1 MPSTAIR
8 RVLYRAAA
16 RELDVEFV
24 TGRVYRYFA
33 VPEAVATG
41 LGRYRS
47 KGAYFNRMLRD
58 RFRFEELGEWEDFD
72 GG

>member
-1 MPSTAIR
+1 MF
-8 RVLYRAAA
+8 YRAAA

-41 LGRYRS
+41 FARYRS
-47 KGAYFNRMLRD
+47 KGAYFNRTLRN
-58 RFRFEELGEWEDFD
+58 RFRFAELDAWEEVD